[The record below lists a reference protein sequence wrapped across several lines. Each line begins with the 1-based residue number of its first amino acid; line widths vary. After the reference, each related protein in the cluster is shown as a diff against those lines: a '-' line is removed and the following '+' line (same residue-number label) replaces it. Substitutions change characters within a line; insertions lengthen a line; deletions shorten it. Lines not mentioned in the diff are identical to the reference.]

1 MKVKIL
7 LLTIKCCLI
16 LTVACSIGLMTLEAV
31 NWTRKQLTIAEAWAI
46 NKLTIVKHVA
56 PLCDHQELNPVG
68 LANLISDKAKQHN
81 IDYRLLSS
89 IIEIE
94 SNYDPDAISPAGAM
108 GLLQLM
114 PEWKNSRL
122 CPELKHSVDFFKPEL
137 NLDCGIKI
145 LKSNLKEHGS
155 IRKALRHYNGSASC
169 ETKPDCKART
179 DQYAQNIIDMTLS
192 KLVKQG

>member
-1 MKVKIL
+1 MKLRIL
-7 LLTIKCCLI
+7 LVTIKCLCI
-16 LTVACSIGLMTLEAV
+16 LGLSCSIGLMTLEAV
-31 NWTRKQLTIAEAWAI
+31 NWTRNQLTIAEAWAI
-46 NKLTIVKHVA
+46 NKLTIVKHIE
-56 PLCDHQELNPVG
+56 PICNHQDFDPIG
-68 LANLISDKAKQHN
+68 IATLISDKAKQHN

-89 IIEIE
+89 LIEVE
-94 SNYDPDAISPAGAM
+94 SKFDPDAISPAGAM
-108 GLLQLM
+108 GLMQLM

-155 IRKALRHYNGSASC
+155 IRKALRFYNGSASC
-169 ETKPDCKART
+169 EARSECKART
-179 DQYAQNIIDMTLS
+179 EQYAQNIIDMTLS